1 MDADR
6 FARRWLVAA
15 LLYFLVGVGIGVY
28 MGASSDHALFT
39 IHSHVSLLGWTSMGL
54 TGLIYRAMPAAA
66 KHRLAAWHFVLY
78 QIAVPVML
86 LAVTAL
92 ALGHKAAEP
101 AAGVASVAILV
112 SVVMFCWV
120 ILSAREDG

>member
-15 LLYFLVGVGIGVY
+15 LLYFLVGVGLGVY
-28 MGASSDHALFT
+28 MGASGDHALFT
-39 IHSHVSLLGWTSMGL
+39 IHSHVSLLGWASMGL
-54 TGLIYRAMPAAA
+54 TGLIYRAFPAAA
-66 KHRLAAWHFVLY
+66 RHKLAAWHFGLY

-92 ALGHKAAEP
+92 VLGDKDAEP
-101 AAGVASVAILV
+101 AAGAASVAILI
-112 SVVMFCWV
+112 SVAMFCRV
-120 ILSAREDG
+120 ILSAREAG